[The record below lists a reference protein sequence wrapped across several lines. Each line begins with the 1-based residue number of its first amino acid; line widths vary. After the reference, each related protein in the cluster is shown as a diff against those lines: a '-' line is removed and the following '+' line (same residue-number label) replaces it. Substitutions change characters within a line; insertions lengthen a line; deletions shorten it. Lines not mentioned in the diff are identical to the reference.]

1 MHSIPLSINPL
12 CAYTEGAENRLGS
25 SKLYLELFAEES
37 FDKWRWEFVSL
48 DPQLSDLWKLPV
60 LFCWIRIE
68 WFFQFECYLF

>member
-37 FDKWRWEFVSL
+37 FDK
-48 DPQLSDLWKLPV
+48 
-60 LFCWIRIE
+60 
-68 WFFQFECYLF
+68 